1 MINCV
6 ISFERVLWQMKL
18 FNMVEQSK
26 NKDSKAFQVL
36 FELFYEDVYKTS
48 YFITRDPSLA
58 EDATQEAFCKA
69 FQKLDTL
76 RESKKFGPWV
86 KSIAARS
93 AIDIMRQRQRFTV
106 VEDITGFSLD
116 DYINNIPQSLPE
128 NETVKRE
135 LRSNIKEAIYA
146 LNPIHRQVIVMK
158 YYLSLNTREI
168 ADTLNLPIGTVKS
181 RLYRALKQLEVS
193 LQPEINSIGEEGNMQ

>member
-1 MINCV
+1 
-6 ISFERVLWQMKL
+6 MKL
-18 FNMVEQSK
+18 FSMVERSRNQ
-26 NKDSKAFQVL
+26 DSKAFQVL
-36 FELFYEDVYKTS
+36 FELFYEDVYRTS

-93 AIDIMRQRQRFTV
+93 AVDILRQRQHLTV
-106 VEDITGFSLD
+106 VEDITGFSQD
-116 DYINNIPQSLPE
+116 DYINNIPQLLPE
-128 NETVKRE
+128 NEVVKHE
-135 LRSNIKEAIYA
+135 LQAQIKEAIYA
-146 LNPIHRQVIVMK
+146 LSPIHRQVIVMK

-168 ADTLNLPIGTVKS
+168 ADTLNLPIVP
-181 RLYRALKQLEVS
+181 LNLDYIE
-193 LQPEINSIGEEGNMQ
+193 P

>member
-1 MINCV
+1 
-6 ISFERVLWQMKL
+6 MKL
-18 FNMVEQSK
+18 FNMVERSK
-26 NKDSKAFQVL
+26 NKDGKAFQVL
-36 FELFYEDVYKTS
+36 FELFYEDVYRTS

-93 AIDIMRQRQRFTV
+93 AVDILRQRQHLTV
-106 VEDITGFSLD
+106 VEDITGFSQD
-116 DYINNIPQSLPE
+116 DYINNIPQLLPE
-128 NETVKRE
+128 NEVVKHE
-135 LRSNIKEAIYA
+135 LQAQIKEAIYA
-146 LNPIHRQVIVMK
+146 LSPIHRQVIVMK

-181 RLYRALKQLEVS
+181 RLYRALRQLEIS
-193 LQPEINSIGEEGNMQ
+193 LQSENNYIGEEGSLK

>member
-1 MINCV
+1 
-6 ISFERVLWQMKL
+6 MKL
-18 FNMVEQSK
+18 FSMVERSRNQ
-26 NKDSKAFQVL
+26 DSKAFQVL
-36 FELFYEDVYKTS
+36 FELFYEDVYRTS

-93 AIDIMRQRQRFTV
+93 AVDILRQRQHLTV
-106 VEDITGFSLD
+106 VEDITGFSQD
-116 DYINNIPQSLPE
+116 DYINNIPQLLPE
-128 NETVKRE
+128 NEVVKHE
-135 LRSNIKEAIYA
+135 LQAQIKEAIYA
-146 LNPIHRQVIVMK
+146 LSPIHRQVIVMK

-181 RLYRALKQLEVS
+181 RLDRALRQLEIS
-193 LQPEINSIGEEGNMQ
+193 LQSENNYIGEEGSLK

>member
-1 MINCV
+1 
-6 ISFERVLWQMKL
+6 MKL
-18 FNMVEQSK
+18 FSMVERSRNQ
-26 NKDSKAFQVL
+26 DSKAFQVL
-36 FELFYEDVYKTS
+36 FELFYEDVYRTS

-93 AIDIMRQRQRFTV
+93 AVDILRQRQHLTV
-106 VEDITGFSLD
+106 VEDITGFSQD
-116 DYINNIPQSLPE
+116 DYINNIPQLLPE
-128 NETVKRE
+128 NEVVKHE
-135 LRSNIKEAIYA
+135 LQAQIKEAIYA
-146 LNPIHRQVIVMK
+146 LSPIHRQVIVMK

-181 RLYRALKQLEVS
+181 RLYRALRQLEIS
-193 LQPEINSIGEEGNMQ
+193 LQSENNYIGEEGSLK